1 MILFG
6 HRFIESEFFYHVES
20 IDAIQ
25 KTPPSSTLYI
35 EFGEMNLDIIKH
47 SQSNKLPTAI
57 KVVNITELIYAIQLG
72 ASYIVCSKE
81 DAKSFQT
88 IAEEYLFDAK
98 ILAIIENEEE
108 IERLAK
114 QGIDG
119 VLFPSAIVKVT
130 S

>member
-6 HRFIESEFFYHVES
+6 HRFIESKSFYHIES

-35 EFGEMNLDIIKH
+35 KFSEMNLDIIKH
-47 SQSNKLPTAI
+47 AQSNNLPTAI
-57 KVVNITELIYAIQLG
+57 KVENITELIYATQLNC
-72 ASYIVCSKE
+72 SYAICKKE
-81 DAKSFQT
+81 NAKSFQT
-88 IAEEYLFDAK
+88 IAEEYLLDTK
-98 ILAIIENEEE
+98 ILAEVVVEEE
-108 IERLAK
+108 IEELAL

-119 VLFPSAIVKVT
+119 VLFSSAIVKVT

>member
-6 HRFIESEFFYHVES
+6 HRFIESPSLYHIES

-35 EFGEMNLDIIKH
+35 EFSELNLDIIKH
-47 SQSNKLPTAI
+47 TQINNLQTAI
-57 KVVNITELIYAIQLG
+57 KVETITELIYATQLG
-72 ASYIVCSKE
+72 ASYIVCTKE
-81 DAKSFQT
+81 SAKSFQT

-98 ILAIIENEEE
+98 ILARISDEDE
-108 IERLAK
+108 IEKLALL
-114 QGIDG
+114 GIDG
-119 VLFPSAIVKVT
+119 VLFSSAIVKVT

>member
-6 HRFIESEFFYHVES
+6 HRFIESAFFYHIES

-35 EFGEMNLDIIKH
+35 KFSEMNLDIIKH
-47 SQSNKLPTAI
+47 AQSNNLPTAI
-57 KVVNITELIYAIQLG
+57 RVENITELIYASQLDC
-72 ASYIVCSKE
+72 SYIICKKE
-81 DAKSFQT
+81 SAKSFQT
-88 IAEEYLFDAK
+88 ITEEYLLDAK
-98 ILAIIENEEE
+98 ILAEISEEDE
-108 IERLAK
+108 IEELVL